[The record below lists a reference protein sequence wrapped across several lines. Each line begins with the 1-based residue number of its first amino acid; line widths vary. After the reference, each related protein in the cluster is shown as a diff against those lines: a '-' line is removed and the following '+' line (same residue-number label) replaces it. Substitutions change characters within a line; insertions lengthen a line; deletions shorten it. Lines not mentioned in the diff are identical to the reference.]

1 MSGGKINATELV
13 ASLICKKAS
22 LVEGIQYAQ
31 KVVDGSL
38 TLLLMTK
45 DGLYAA
51 RDRFGRTPLVIG
63 RKEDA
68 FCVSFENFA
77 YINLGYTDYKELGPG
92 EVAFITPEGVETLV
106 EPGEKMKICSFLW
119 VYYGYPTSSY
129 EGVNVEEMRYKCGSM
144 LAKRDGD
151 SVHPDIVAGV
161 PDSGV
166 AHAIGYANES
176 GIPYARP
183 FIKYTP
189 TWPRSFMPTNQSQR
203 DLIARMKLIPV
214 KALIEN
220 KKLLLIDDSI
230 VRGTQLRE
238 TTEFLYKSG
247 AKEVHV
253 RPACPPLVYGCK
265 FLNFSRSKSDL
276 DLITQAHHPGKR
288 RGELPGRGA
297 GRVRE
302 PGFLP
307 LRGDG
312 RGDPPD
318 PELYDPEV
326 PQAGRPSGVHRPGAV
341 QGLHLLLQ
349 RKRVRIRSF
358 MKQVRIRSGKENKLC

>member
-1 MSGGKINATELV
+1 MGGFFGVASKKDCILELFYGVDYHSHLGTRRGGMAAYGDGEFCRAIHNIENSPFRTKFERDVEEMKGNLGIGCISDYEPQPLLIQSHHGSFAIVTVGKINNEEELLRRAFNEGHSHFQEMSGGKINATELV

-129 EGVNVEEMRYKCGSM
+129 RESMWRKC
-144 LAKRDGD
+144 
-151 SVHPDIVAGV
+151 
-161 PDSGV
+161 
-166 AHAIGYANES
+166 AINAEVCW
-176 GIPYARP
+176 R
-183 FIKYTP
+183 
-189 TWPRSFMPTNQSQR
+189 
-203 DLIARMKLIPV
+203 
-214 KALIEN
+214 
-220 KKLLLIDDSI
+220 
-230 VRGTQLRE
+230 RGTGTACTRTSWQASRIPAWLMPSDMPMNPASRMRARLSNTPLHGPGPLCLR
-238 TTEFLYKSG
+238 TR
-247 AKEVHV
+247 A
-253 RPACPPLVYGCK
+253 
-265 FLNFSRSKSDL
+265 
-276 DLITQAHHPGKR
+276 
-288 RGELPGRGA
+288 RGT
-297 GRVRE
+297 
-302 PGFLP
+302 
-307 LRGDG
+307 
-312 RGDPPD
+312 
-318 PELYDPEV
+318 
-326 PQAGRPSGVHRPGAV
+326 
-341 QGLHLLLQ
+341 
-349 RKRVRIRSF
+349 
-358 MKQVRIRSGKENKLC
+358 